1 MNDKTL
7 PRKIIAAELKVGDVV
22 EMFDGP
28 WSTAIVCQV
37 DEDRVHLF
45 RPYGTTADF
54 ICTGGVICYT
64 GIENYSEM
72 ISDSRGRN
80 YNKQFKL
87 WHRANN
93 LK

>member
-1 MNDKTL
+1 MMTEAL
-7 PRKIIAAELKVGDVV
+7 PRKVTAAELKVGDVV

-28 WSTAIVCQV
+28 WSTAIVKQV
-37 DEDRVHLF
+37 ADNKVHLF

-54 ICTGGVICYT
+54 TCTGGVICYT
-64 GIENYSEM
+64 GIENYSET
-72 ISDSRGRN
+72 IADGQGRN